1 VVINP
6 LVVDIS
12 HGDGV
17 RSFANAKGAG
27 LVGVIHKATTGATGR
42 DDAYRGRRQIAT
54 GANLLWG
61 AYHWGTNADVHAQVE
76 NFLSWAEPVSNTLV
90 ALDYESTPGNQM
102 TVDQMQEF
110 LSLLGE
116 KLGRKPVLYGGG
128 LLKGALGS
136 RKDQFLGSH
145 RLWLAQY
152 GDHPAVQPSWS
163 NFWLWQY
170 TDGEDGP
177 DMKTVTGIAGDR
189 RGRLDCDHYPGS
201 PERLAAEWAS

>member
-1 VVINP
+1 MLLSGSAHEKKFSTCAWTSA
-6 LVVDIS
+6 LVP
-12 HGDGV
+12 
-17 RSFANAKGAG
+17 
-27 LVGVIHKATTGATGR
+27 
-42 DDAYRGRRQIAT
+42 QC
-54 GANLLWG
+54 
-61 AYHWGTNADVHAQVE
+61 
-76 NFLSWAEPVSNTLV
+76 
-90 ALDYESTPGNQM
+90 
-102 TVDQMQEF
+102 
-110 LSLLGE
+110 LGE

-128 LLKGALGS
+128 LLKGVLGS
-136 RKDQFLGSH
+136 RKDQFFGSH

-177 DMKTVTGIAGDR
+177 DMKTVTGIPGDS

>member
-1 VVINP
+1 MVINP

-76 NFLSWAEPVSNTLV
+76 NVLSWAEPDSNTLV

-102 TVDQMQEF
+102 TVEQIRSSC
-110 LSLLGE
+110 LSLARSSGAS
-116 KLGRKPVLYGGG
+116 LYYTAADCS
-128 LLKGALGS
+128 KARWEAAKMS
-136 RKDQFLGSH
+136 FLG
-145 RLWLAQY
+145 A
-152 GDHPAVQPSWS
+152 
-163 NFWLWQY
+163 
-170 TDGEDGP
+170 
-177 DMKTVTGIAGDR
+177 IACGLRNTAILR
-189 RGRLDCDHYPGS
+189 RSSRVGAISGCGS
-201 PERLAAEWAS
+201 TPTARTART